1 MVSCEVGGTMA
12 GGIPESLVMGDG
24 GGSEVT
30 AEVKADFPCGTAGR
44 QRSVWSQ
51 NVSSGLLTSHTV
63 HSQITTTD
71 CHHLSVCDSTE
82 YTEVATL

>member
-24 GGSEVT
+24 RGGENT
-30 AEVKADFPCGTAGR
+30 AEVKGDSPGGTAGR

-51 NVSSGLLTSHTV
+51 NTSAGLPV
-63 HSQITTTD
+63 Q
-71 CHHLSVCDSTE
+71 
-82 YTEVATL
+82 